1 MVNTYKASP
10 QKAETGGLLGLFGK
24 KQPSWISTP
33 GSVRDCI
40 SKNKVGERLKRTW
53 DTDPPHT
60 HACVPTQVQI
70 KEQITGNGSPPP
82 LPWNMY
88 LNGKL
93 LNLYPITNK
102 NGKPWWFVFL
112 SKVLKEI
119 LFSGAW
125 GRKGWGPGGFL
136 PLTES
141 PIFSLWS
148 LSIEEK
154 VAMFRKA
161 SNADIFLHG
170 KLPPKGWF
178 QQR

>member
-1 MVNTYKASP
+1 MTEAYMGHWP
-10 QKAETGGLLGLFGK
+10 
-24 KQPSWISTP
+24 
-33 GSVRDCI
+33 
-40 SKNKVGERLKRTW
+40 
-53 DTDPPHT
+53 PPHT

-70 KEQITGNGSPPP
+70 KEQITGNGLPPP

-125 GRKGWGPGGFL
+125 GRKGWGREGFF
-136 PLTES
+136 P
-141 PIFSLWS
+141 W
-148 LSIEEK
+148 
-154 VAMFRKA
+154 RKA
-161 SNADIFLHG
+161 RFSHCDHFLLKKRLLCLEKLVTQIFFSMASCHWRDDFSKDNL
-170 KLPPKGWF
+170 F
-178 QQR
+178 QTLARS